1 MSSQIKKIAK
11 EAGKLRFEAEMYSN
25 FIGSYMIASYILNGK
40 GSIPSMNRTYKR
52 LKRNPDLIDLGN
64 KDWLRTACDL
74 FGVVYDLTGRIV
86 MVQGFHN
93 ILFLI
98 ADDDGHIYPIRE
110 DGRYPFKSLE
120 EALDEQTIY
129 RVVDEEE
136 QVADEEFCL
145 ADEE

>member
-52 LKRNPDLIDLGN
+52 LKRNPDLIDLDN
-64 KDWLRTACDL
+64 EDWLRKACCL
-74 FGVVYDLTGRIV
+74 FGVAYDLSGRIV
-86 MVQGFHN
+86 MVQGLHN

-110 DGRYPFKSLE
+110 DGRYPFKSLA

-129 RVVDEEE
+129 RMVAEEE
-136 QVADEEFCL
+136 PYPDEEFCI
-145 ADEE
+145 ADE